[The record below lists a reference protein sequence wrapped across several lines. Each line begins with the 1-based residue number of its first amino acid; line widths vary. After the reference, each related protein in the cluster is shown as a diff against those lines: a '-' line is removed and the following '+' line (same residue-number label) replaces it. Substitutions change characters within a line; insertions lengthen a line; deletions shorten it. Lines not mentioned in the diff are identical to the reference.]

1 METYPRDLV
10 GYGPTPPDPK
20 WPNGARVAV
29 QFVLNYEEGSE
40 HSVLDGDDHA
50 ETFSELPVSSMGPGR
65 RDPIIESLYEFGS
78 RVGVWRVLNAFTERN
93 LPLTVFGCALALERN
108 PAVAKAIADAGSDV
122 CCHGW
127 RWIGHHSL
135 KEDEEREIIRK
146 SVESL
151 RRTVG
156 TRPLGWYCRYS
167 PSENT
172 RRLVVEEGGFLY
184 DSDSYSDELP
194 YWLEVEG
201 KPHLVVPYTFANN
214 DQRFLSVPPLSLAG
228 DFFQYLKDA
237 FDVHYRE
244 GDSHTGM
251 MSVGLHA
258 RIIGHT
264 GRIGGLERF
273 LDYVME
279 FDDVWICRRVD
290 VAKHWIETHPA

>member
-172 RRLVVEEGGFLY
+172 RRLVVEE
-184 DSDSYSDELP
+184 
-194 YWLEVEG
+194 EG
-201 KPHLVVPYTFANN
+201 K
-214 DQRFLSVPPLSLAG
+214 
-228 DFFQYLKDA
+228 
-237 FDVHYRE
+237 
-244 GDSHTGM
+244 
-251 MSVGLHA
+251 
-258 RIIGHT
+258 GHT
-264 GRIGGLERF
+264 LGAHDRLPRPTWSCPTRSPTTISVF
-273 LDYVME
+273 CPY
-279 FDDVWICRRVD
+279 RRSASPVTSFNISKMRSTFITEK
-290 VAKHWIETHPA
+290 ATPIRE